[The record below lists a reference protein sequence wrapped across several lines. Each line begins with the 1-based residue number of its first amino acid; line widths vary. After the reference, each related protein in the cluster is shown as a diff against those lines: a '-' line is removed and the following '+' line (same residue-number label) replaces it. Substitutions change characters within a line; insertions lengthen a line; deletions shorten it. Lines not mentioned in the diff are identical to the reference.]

1 MKQLKTEKKKKKAKN
16 KYGQNLPQLKITQ
29 VIEVNRNLYN
39 NIYQCKLTV
48 LYAFILNKSFDQ
60 LLETSPSNFILLKK
74 INSEF
79 SYVEV

>member
-1 MKQLKTEKKKKKAKN
+1 MKQLKTEKKKKSKN

>member
-1 MKQLKTEKKKKKAKN
+1 MKQLKTEKKKKAKN

-48 LYAFILNKSFDQ
+48 LYAFILNKSFDH